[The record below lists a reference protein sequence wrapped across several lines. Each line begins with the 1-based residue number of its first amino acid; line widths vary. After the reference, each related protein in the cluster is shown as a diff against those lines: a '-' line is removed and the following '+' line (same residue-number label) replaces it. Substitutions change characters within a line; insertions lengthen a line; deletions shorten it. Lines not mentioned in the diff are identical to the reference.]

1 MFSGETANK
10 AFPYGNFSTA
20 AEVDV
25 FAGAML
31 AGAEGTVGGAT
42 DALQDIADN
51 PLVSGLSTPGTSGP
65 SALDSPRV
73 DIPDTVDFEQPIE
86 DS

>member
-1 MFSGETANK
+1 MANK

-31 AGAEGTVGGAT
+31 AAAEGTMSGFDT
-42 DALQDIADN
+42 ALQDMADN
-51 PLVSGLSTPGTSGP
+51 PLGSGFTTPSAGLTSGP
-65 SALDSPRV
+65 SAFDFPRF

-86 DS
+86 D